1 MKDFSMN
8 AHESLQ
14 ANHVTHPAWYAGPTP
29 DDLAYPH
36 ATLAQCQAAIAYLT
50 QRLEAATTRELQMM
64 VKWAKQANT
73 IDALKTRLAALQ
85 REIDGLH
92 RALQEADDR
101 AACLHQ
107 ILTTQ
112 AQRQEVGV

>member
-1 MKDFSMN
+1 MLHAQN
-8 AHESLQ
+8 VQE
-14 ANHVTHPAWYAGPTP
+14 NPVENPAWAAGPPP
-29 DDLAYPH
+29 DDLASSH
-36 ATLAQCQAAIAYLT
+36 ATLAQCQVAIASLS

-73 IDALKTRLAALQ
+73 IDALKHRLAALQ
-85 REIDGLH
+85 REIDGLR

-101 AACLHQ
+101 TACLHQ

-112 AQRQEVGV
+112 TRAQEVGV